1 MALFET
7 RPITVSIA
15 RAAAEVY
22 AFAQPPEAFPKWT
35 AGLGADLTRDGDRW
49 IAHSPDAGRVVDGED
64 DLLVRQPG
72 IGGVQHRAQAGH
84 GVEQLQVPVGV
95 PGQGGDP
102 VAGPHAQPG
111 QGVGRLGGAPGQ
123 AFIVVAP
130 ERSIR
135 WDTTSRPPWALAA

>member
-49 IAHSPDAGRVVDGED
+49 IAHGPDGDVHVRFSPDNPYGVLDHWVTLPDGSELSIPLRVVANGDGAEVT
-64 DLLVRQPG
+64 LTLFR
-72 IGGVQHRAQAGH
+72 
-84 GVEQLQVPVGV
+84 
-95 PGQGGDP
+95 
-102 VAGPHAQPG
+102 
-111 QGVGRLGGAPGQ
+111 APGMDDA
-123 AFIVVAP
+123 AFARDQGLVAK
-130 ERSIR
+130 
-135 WDTTSRPPWALAA
+135 DLATLKALMEA